1 MSVTK
6 KSKIYKKLFST
17 EAGKFVLADIYKFC
31 RISSPSYVEGYKD
44 KTAYNEGAKSFA
56 YYIKTVLKQDTLDV
70 DKFLAEQRKLTNY
83 NPLKK

>member
-6 KSKIYKKLFST
+6 KSKIYKKLFAT
-17 EAGKFVLADIYKFC
+17 EDGKFVLNDIYRFC
-31 RISSPSYVEGYKD
+31 RISSPSYVEGFND

-56 YYIKTVLKQDTLDV
+56 YYLKAVLKQDTLDV
-70 DKFLAEQRKLTNY
+70 DKFLEEQRKLTNY